1 MIFGFPS
8 IITSSTSQDP
18 ELMNLGVLYKM
29 VLLRVRGLSAGSL
42 WASYFSYF
50 LFNIISQ

>member
-1 MIFGFPS
+1 MSKKQNKKSIKPMIFGFPS

-42 WASYFSYF
+42 
-50 LFNIISQ
+50 